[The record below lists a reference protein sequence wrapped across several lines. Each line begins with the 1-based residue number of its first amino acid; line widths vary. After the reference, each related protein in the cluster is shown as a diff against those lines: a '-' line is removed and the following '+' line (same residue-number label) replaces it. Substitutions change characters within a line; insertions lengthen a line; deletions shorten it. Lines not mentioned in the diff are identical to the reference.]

1 MKSDERRAL
10 GWSWAIGGAA
20 AAMVSLFAAAI
31 FYMVFYSYV
40 IRPGGNEEFYRDY
53 ARRASPVVCA
63 VAGVPA
69 FFAISWWVGR
79 RTSVRPVATALLTWC
94 LFIILDQSMVLAMG
108 ESSGWGSLLG
118 WTSYATKLIAAI
130 AGGVVA
136 GRVAGRAPGAKTEAT
151 GRRTAES

>member
-1 MKSDERRAL
+1 MKSDAWRRKL
-10 GWSWAIGGAA
+10 GWGWALLGAVTAMASLLAA
-20 AAMVSLFAAAI
+20 AVL
-31 FYMVFYSYV
+31 YMVLYSHV

-108 ESSGWGSLLG
+108 ESSG
-118 WTSYATKLIAAI
+118 
-130 AGGVVA
+130 
-136 GRVAGRAPGAKTEAT
+136 
-151 GRRTAES
+151 